1 MNELCTAH
9 QCVMKNGTPYQV
21 QQCIEPGTEHSAQ
34 FLRGQIVEG
43 LAELSLES
51 RWHRFANP
59 IHKLTGDQLD
69 ILVDLDGKDK
79 VAWCASIMKNGREKG
94 IGLARYIRYTQEPDI
109 AEFAITVLDVYQ
121 DQGIGFTL
129 LKMLIESAKE
139 NNLSILRGF
148 IVPSNKRMLSLCRHF
163 DTQLHSE
170 DSGFIVADINVKS
183 HKDG

>member
-69 ILVDLDGKDK
+69 ILVDLDYERIFIREFIK
-79 VAWCASIMKNGREKG
+79 VMMTKKESERLILYCLEELR
-94 IGLARYIRYTQEPDI
+94 L
-109 AEFAITVLDVYQ
+109 
-121 DQGIGFTL
+121 
-129 LKMLIESAKE
+129 LIERPYMNDALIERLSTME
-139 NNLSILRGF
+139 NNLELLYQQIIYGREG
-148 IVPSNKRMLSLCRHF
+148 N
-163 DTQLHSE
+163 
-170 DSGFIVADINVKS
+170 
-183 HKDG
+183 